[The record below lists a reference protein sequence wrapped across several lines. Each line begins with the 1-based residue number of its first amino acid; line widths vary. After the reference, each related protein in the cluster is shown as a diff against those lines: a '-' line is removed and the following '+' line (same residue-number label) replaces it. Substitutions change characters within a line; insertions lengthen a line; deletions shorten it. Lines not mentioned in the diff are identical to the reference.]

1 MQTAI
6 NLPQKNMSNFKTW
19 THENLAEFAY
29 QANIKMIQQNER
41 IEELQRDL
49 KDALAAYRALNL
61 RNVNNL
67 APKLYAPIAEVVDKF
82 RPK

>member
-1 MQTAI
+1 VRTAI
-6 NLPQKNMSNFKTW
+6 NSPQKNMSNFKTW

-61 RNVNNL
+61 RNVNHL